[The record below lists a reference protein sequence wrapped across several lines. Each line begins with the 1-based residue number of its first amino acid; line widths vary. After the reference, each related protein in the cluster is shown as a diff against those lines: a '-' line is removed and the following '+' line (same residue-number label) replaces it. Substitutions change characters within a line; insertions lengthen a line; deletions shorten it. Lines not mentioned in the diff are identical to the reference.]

1 MSVHVRI
8 DLDSPI
14 PQYEQVRA
22 QIAALVTAGDL
33 DDGDRLPT
41 VRALAHDLGIA
52 PGTIARAYQE
62 LEAAGLVVSRR
73 RIGTLVTAPPRT
85 LVTKAPRDAAA
96 HLAALAR
103 VQGLTD
109 QEAHDLLAAAL
120 LQHGRTAQPEVAQ

>member
-1 MSVHVRI
+1 VSVRVRI
-8 DLDSPI
+8 DLDSPT

-22 QIAALVTAGDL
+22 QIAALVSAGDL

-41 VRALAHDLGIA
+41 VRALANDLGIA

-73 RIGTLVTAPPRT
+73 RIGT

>member
-1 MSVHVRI
+1 MSVRVQI
-8 DLDSPI
+8 DLDSPT

-41 VRALAHDLGIA
+41 VRALANDLGIA

-120 LQHGRTAQPEVAQ
+120 LQHGRAAQPKFAQ

>member
-1 MSVHVRI
+1 MSVRVRI
-8 DLDSPI
+8 DLDSPT

-22 QIAALVTAGDL
+22 QIAALVSAGDL

-41 VRALAHDLGIA
+41 VRALANDLGIA

-73 RIGTLVTAPPRT
+73 RIGT